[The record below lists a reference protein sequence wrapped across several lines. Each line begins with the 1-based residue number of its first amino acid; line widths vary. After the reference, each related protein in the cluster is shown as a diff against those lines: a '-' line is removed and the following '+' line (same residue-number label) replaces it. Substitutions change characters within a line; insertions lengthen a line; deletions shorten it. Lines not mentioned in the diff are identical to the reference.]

1 MFLNNFAVFNY
12 DYNIS
17 RTHQIIIKVKIVY
30 VAKYSMF
37 YRSIEAINGQ
47 GMSRLLN
54 SI

>member
-1 MFLNNFAVFNY
+1 MFLNNFAIFNY
-12 DYNIS
+12 DYIS
-17 RTHQIIIKVKIVY
+17 PTHQIIIKVKIVY